1 MPGEVIDRPNPQPL
15 ASNIPDHVQD
25 LAIKLQNIELSDA
38 DRKGLEEFRRASN
51 YIAAGKEN
59 PVLALLLGNCQISLL
74 TKVAMIFLQD
84 NALLDRDLT
93 FEDIKPR

>member
-51 YIAAGKEN
+51 YIAAGEKL
-59 PVLALLLGNCQISLL
+59 PALLKGWENLFFA
-74 TKVAMIFLQD
+74 VLQSPD
-84 NALLDRDLT
+84 PFANAGSYDLP
-93 FEDIKPR
+93 PRQCFTR